1 MAAQEGDTLINAK
14 LKCADEAN
22 SRTDLALGQLA
33 LPCTSPVQSAE
44 TEPAGMFPDELLAM
58 DAQTNGTRVE
68 KLAEIRKRISEGTYR
83 VSDEHLARKLLDT
96 LNL

>member
-1 MAAQEGDTLINAK
+1 
-14 LKCADEAN
+14 
-22 SRTDLALGQLA
+22 
-33 LPCTSPVQSAE
+33 
-44 TEPAGMFPDELLAM
+44 MFPDELLAM